1 MATDI
6 RFEFDE
12 ISVENI
18 RKKLGR
24 MGDKAPTVM
33 KRAVNDTARQARR
46 DLAKKAQQAYAVK
59 AGGLANYVKIKNATN
74 GDLEAILRISGKVL
88 PITQKYFSVQGG
100 HGPRGPYLRTLIKRS
115 SGVQTW
121 GPGAFHNTISKKEN
135 RKGAGHKGVAE
146 RLGKERFPI
155 ETKYT
160 VSIPGMFANEKEVY
174 GAVEP
179 HIQSN
184 LMANV
189 ERHIGVILGG

>member
-18 RKKLGR
+18 KKKLGS
-24 MGDKAPTVM
+24 MGDKAPTVL

-46 DLAKKAQQAYAVK
+46 DLAAKAQQAYAVK
-59 AGGLANYVKIKNATN
+59 VGAMTKYVKIKNATN
-74 GDLEAILRISGKVL
+74 SDLEAILRISGAHL

-100 HGPRGPYLRTLIKRS
+100 HGPRGPHLKTLIKRS

-121 GPGAFHNTISKKEN
+121 GPGAFQNTLGQSGHS
-135 RKGAGHKGVAE
+135 GAAERVGAE
-146 RLGKERFPI
+146 RLPI
-155 ETKYT
+155 KAKYT

-184 LMANV
+184 LRANV